1 MLPDYDAF
9 NFDHIE
15 FFKSHFAGNAIFR
28 NRWKNDDTKALVEL
42 VLQAEMTELL
52 GHEKQEAITNSTGNT
67 RNGKRSK
74 TALRMSA

>member
-28 NRWKNDDTKALVEL
+28 NR
-42 VLQAEMTELL
+42 
-52 GHEKQEAITNSTGNT
+52 
-67 RNGKRSK
+67 
-74 TALRMSA
+74 